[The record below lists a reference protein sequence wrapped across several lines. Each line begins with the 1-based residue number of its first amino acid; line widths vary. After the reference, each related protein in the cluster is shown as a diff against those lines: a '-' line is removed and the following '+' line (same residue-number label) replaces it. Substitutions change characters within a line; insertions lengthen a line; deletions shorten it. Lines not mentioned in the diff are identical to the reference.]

1 MATNSAKVLATR
13 DIIFYY
19 KSYHASNILPA
30 NTVLWG
36 TAWGTPAGQTGAW
49 VDGGFTQGGLG
60 FSAEISRTDIRMDQS
75 LDPVL
80 RPATGRTVSMTANL
94 GEFNLASVVTATGQ
108 GSVAT
113 LAATTG
119 VRGYDEWSMGST
131 VADNFYSTAFDVQ
144 HPGDDEAVRVVMETS
159 QASVT
164 ILQRRLRLGYSR
176 AARLIDIMEQEGLV
190 GPYVG
195 SKPREILINREE
207 WLLKNVSKNASG

>member
-19 KSYHASNILPA
+19 KTYHQSNRLPD

-80 RPATGRTVSMTANL
+80 RPATGRTVTMTANL
-94 GEFNLASVVTATGQ
+94 GEFDLDSVVTATGQ

-113 LAATTG
+113 TAATTAA
-119 VRGYDEWSMGST
+119 RGYDEWSMGST

-144 HPGDDEAVRVVMETS
+144 HPGDDEAIRVVGWYVQPTGAES
-159 QASVT
+159 WNF
-164 ILQRRLRLGYSR
+164 GPE
-176 AARLIDIMEQEGLV
+176 AAALT
-190 GPYVG
+190 PF
-195 SKPREILINREE
+195 
-207 WLLKNVSKNASG
+207 NVSLFPDPNNSNRVATIRDIIPITV

>member
-19 KSYHASNILPA
+19 KTYSATNVLPA
-30 NTVLWG
+30 DTVLWG
-36 TAWGTPAGQTGAW
+36 TAWGTPAGQSGAW

-113 LAATTG
+113 LAATTA

-144 HPGDDEAVRVVMETS
+144 HPGDDEAVRVVGWYVQPTGAES
-159 QASVT
+159 WNF
-164 ILQRRLRLGYSR
+164 GPE
-176 AARLIDIMEQEGLV
+176 AAALT
-190 GPYVG
+190 PF
-195 SKPREILINREE
+195 
-207 WLLKNVSKNASG
+207 NVSLFPDPNNNNRVASIRDIIAIAA